1 MLKLTQKKKF
11 VEFVDSNSQPN
22 GRRLD
27 SRNPTHYFLPT
38 FTTISAPKKH
48 VHNYDNRLATSLVGE
63 FNRIQV
69 EDGSSTISDYSAL
82 TWLKKERPKHA
93 IYPHK
98 ADYCDYCA
106 KIKATIQEKL
116 TSVNRKLQSGSA
128 VATKIAQLEKEKQ
141 TLEDKLQEHKDV
153 ARESLQYYREMKTKC
168 CEQWKEIT
176 TLESKFDR
184 STAENDWLDQLKHC
198 FTLVISADYQMQK
211 LVPYWGSSPQ
221 PGSTY
226 YLHKLS
232 YDLFGIVDHRNESS
246 AVYIFD
252 ERVGTKTADHT
263 ISYILHYF
271 KSVGKVPSW
280 VTRFHVFLD
289 NAGST
294 NKNQYLMSSCI
305 ELVQH
310 RILQYL

>member
-1 MLKLTQKKKF
+1 MVGGWIHVILLIIFYQ
-11 VEFVDSNSQPN
+11 N
-22 GRRLD
+22 
-27 SRNPTHYFLPT
+27 LPQYQHQ
-38 FTTISAPKKH
+38 KKH
-48 VHNYDNRLATSLVGE
+48 VHNYGSRLATSLVGE

-82 TWLKKERPKHA
+82 TWLKKECPKHA

-106 KIKATIQEKL
+106 KIKATIQEKQ

-128 VATKIAQLEKEKQ
+128 VAT
-141 TLEDKLQEHKDV
+141 
-153 ARESLQYYREMKTKC
+153 
-168 CEQWKEIT
+168 
-176 TLESKFDR
+176 
-184 STAENDWLDQLKHC
+184 AENDQLDQLKHC
-198 FTLVISADYQMQK
+198 FTLVISADYQLQK

-226 YLHKLS
+226 YLQKLS

-271 KSVGKVPSW
+271 KLVGKVPSW

-294 NKNQYLMSSCI
+294 NKNQYLMSLCM

-310 RILQYL
+310 RIFEYHLWFLDIQSLHQTFCSLRLPSRSTNLMCSTKQIYSS